1 MAALPPY
8 IQFDGRADQTLRHIH
23 RHAAI
28 VVPDMDAIK
37 SRLRE
42 HGVEVLFDPKEA
54 DPEDDMAANMASY
67 ESACCR
73 RIRQTPGSVT
83 RSCQR
88 RCNNPQIAGVN
99 LPT

>member
-54 DPEDDMAANMASY
+54 DPEDDMAANMAAGWMKMY
-67 ESACCR
+67 GD
-73 RIRQTPGSVT
+73 TPIFCLDPFG
-83 RSCQR
+83 
-88 RCNNPQIAGVN
+88 N
-99 LPT
+99 LIEFVPGQYLK